1 MTLGEYNALRG
12 WDIPKNEDPAKEG
25 YLVEYPLTGDEKP
38 NHFEF
43 SGYIS
48 WSPKAPF
55 EAAYATNGSLPFSAI
70 IGALESGKL
79 CYRSGWN
86 GTGMRVFK
94 QVPSKI
100 DPEIVPKM
108 TSLSDMVKECLMIRK
123 QGPNYRNQL
132 ALLQQDG
139 TVDSWVPSVSDIFSR
154 DWSIA

>member
-1 MTLGEYNALRG
+1 MTLGDYNNLRG
-12 WDIPKNEDPAKEG
+12 WPAPKSTDVTKEG
-25 YLVEYPLTGDEKP
+25 YLVEYPLVGDEEP
-38 NHFEF
+38 NHPEF

-48 WSPKAPF
+48 WSPKATF
-55 EAAYATNGSLPFSAI
+55 EGSYAANGSLPFSTI
-70 IGALESGKL
+70 IGALEAGKL

-86 GTGMRVFK
+86 GMGMRVYK

-100 DPEIVPKM
+100 DPAVVPKM
-108 TSLSDMVKECLMIRK
+108 TSLSDTVKEALMIRK
-123 QGPNYRNQL
+123 QGPSYRHQL